1 MPSGTVWLWGGEGAA
16 GPPPHPFWGSLQVC
30 CSVRGWAVRQQL
42 STQLLVPE
50 QAISISVSWVWK
62 GRFGGC
68 GGAGVEQVCP
78 LLPFAHSKI
87 SWGSLPHA
95 VLSGPEQ
102 AL

>member
-1 MPSGTVWLWGGEGAA
+1 MGGGRGQQDPHPTPSGAPCRCAA
-16 GPPPHPFWGSLQVC
+16 LC
-30 CSVRGWAVRQQL
+30 GWAVRQQL
-42 STQLLVPE
+42 STQLLVSE